1 MARVMASGAFD
12 IIHPGHIS
20 YLEQARSYGD
30 ELVVVVAND
39 DTVRRGKHEPVTPEA
54 MRARIAG
61 ALKPVDRA
69 IVGGHGDLLDTVRY
83 VRPDV
88 IVLGYD
94 QKFDAAELERRLS
107 EAGRDGSRE
116 VRRGPERD
124 PQDNRE
130 DPQHG
135 GSPLKKIGI
144 ADTTFARYDMGRSA
158 IDQLQRTGT
167 GFTIVRYT
175 VPGFKDLPVAC
186 KKLLEEQGC
195 DIVMALGMPGPMEK
209 DKMCAHEAST
219 GLMLAQLMTNKHIIE
234 VFVHEDEAKDDAELA
249 FLADSRARE
258 HAVNV
263 YDLLFRPESL
273 TRRAGTGLRQG
284 FADKGPVLQRR

>member
-1 MARVMASGAFD
+1 M
-12 IIHPGHIS
+12 
-20 YLEQARSYGD
+20 
-30 ELVVVVAND
+30 
-39 DTVRRGKHEPVTPEA
+39 
-54 MRARIAG
+54 
-61 ALKPVDRA
+61 
-69 IVGGHGDLLDTVRY
+69 
-83 VRPDV
+83 
-88 IVLGYD
+88 
-94 QKFDAAELERRLS
+94 
-107 EAGRDGSRE
+107 
-116 VRRGPERD
+116 
-124 PQDNRE
+124 
-130 DPQHG
+130 
-135 GSPLKKIGI
+135 KKIGI
-144 ADTTFARYDMGRSA
+144 ADTTFARFDMGRSA

-186 KKLLEEQGC
+186 KKLIEEQGC

-219 GLMLAQLMTNKHIIE
+219 GLMMAQLMTNKHIIE

-273 TRRAGTGLRQG
+273 TKRAGMGLRLG